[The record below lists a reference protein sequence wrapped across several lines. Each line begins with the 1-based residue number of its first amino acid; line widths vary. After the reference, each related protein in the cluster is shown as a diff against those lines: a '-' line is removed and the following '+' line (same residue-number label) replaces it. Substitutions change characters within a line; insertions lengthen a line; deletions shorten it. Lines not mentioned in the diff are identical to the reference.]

1 MEKMKTINSLIKAAL
16 ESISTS
22 VRERLDS
29 RRIKQVLPHE
39 FNNNN
44 NNNNKMTETK
54 LDPLISLSMSVSLAL
69 PLIEQV
75 PKRLYQATDWRHWG
89 QSSRRTATLPPSPYP
104 YVYNNNHNHR

>member
-1 MEKMKTINSLIKAAL
+1 MKTINSLFKAAH

-44 NNNNKMTETK
+44 NNNNMTETK

-75 PKRLYQATDWRHWG
+75 PKRLYQATDWRDWG

-104 YVYNNNHNHR
+104 YVYNNHNHR